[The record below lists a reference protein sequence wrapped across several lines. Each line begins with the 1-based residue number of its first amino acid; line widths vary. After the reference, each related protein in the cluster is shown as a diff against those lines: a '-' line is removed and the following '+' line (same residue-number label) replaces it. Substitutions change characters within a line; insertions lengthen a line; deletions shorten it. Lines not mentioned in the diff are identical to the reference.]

1 VSKQFKYL
9 IIVWSLISLSGVS
22 IFLFDAL
29 GPAAV
34 PEAQGAIDP
43 VMAVVFWGIMWFI
56 PVVVMAI
63 IGRRQ
68 R

>member
-1 VSKQFKYL
+1 VSKPFIYL

-34 PEAQGAIDP
+34 PEAEGVINP

-63 IGRRQ
+63 VGRRQ